1 MKKYKLFLYLG
12 MLNIWAGVMLR
23 IFGVAIPPPAIFF
36 SIGGSLKIIYLIIAI
51 RQGRIKPGI
60 ELIYLGAGL
69 CVLALGIYVRKVS
82 PQSVIGTAL
91 IVKAVLLK
99 ATFLFLMFR
108 KMWVAR
114 MTTIDL
120 PVNGHEHRNE
130 I

>member
-12 MLNIWAGVMLR
+12 MLNIWTGVMLR
-23 IFGVAIPPPAIFF
+23 LFGVEVPHPAIFF
-36 SIGGSLKIIYLIIAI
+36 SIGGSFKITYLIIAI
-51 RQGRIKPGI
+51 RQGRFKPGI

-69 CVLALGIYVRKVS
+69 CVLAMGIYVRKVS
-82 PQSVIGTAL
+82 PESVMGTAL

-114 MTTIDL
+114 MKPINL
-120 PVNGHEHRNE
+120 PVNVNE
-130 I
+130 QHPQ